1 MLRVS
6 RSSRAYHHG
15 NLGPALED
23 AALELLGE
31 RGHVALSLREVARQ
45 AEVSHNA
52 PYHHFGDRTSLLK
65 RLSERCMAELLET
78 MKAAVA
84 EVDPEEA
91 PHVAALA
98 GGLAYIGY
106 AAEYP
111 ERFRV
116 VYDPDV
122 CVPGSPTATM
132 APLIEEMEQLLV
144 DAVAPLA
151 PEVSDEQVA
160 ALTTAAWG
168 SVHGLAELIVA
179 GHVQLEEARPA
190 LMALFVRG

>member
-6 RSSRAYHHG
+6 RSIRAYHHG

-23 AALELLGE
+23 AALELLGS

-78 MKAAVA
+78 MKAAVS

-122 CVPGSPTATM
+122 CVPGSPTETM

-151 PEVSDEQVA
+151 HDAGAEQVA

-179 GHVQLEEARPA
+179 GHVQLDEARPA

>member
-84 EVDPEEA
+84 EVDPEGA